1 MQLILHQGFSYILR
15 SLPLLVPLE
24 TKHEYL
30 QLKFLII
37 GYKLSSLNDIL
48 KYLKKLNVSY
58 TLF

>member
-1 MQLILHQGFSYILR
+1 MQLILHQGFSYIHR

-37 GYKLSSLNDIL
+37 G
-48 KYLKKLNVSY
+48 
-58 TLF
+58 